1 MHWNTWIRQLHRWL
15 SILFTLSVIAC
26 FAALGLGNPPAW
38 VFYLPLPPLA
48 LLTFSGLYLFAL
60 PYFAPTPRAPR
71 GP

>member
-60 PYFAPTPRAPR
+60 PYFARSPRAA
-71 GP
+71 GGT